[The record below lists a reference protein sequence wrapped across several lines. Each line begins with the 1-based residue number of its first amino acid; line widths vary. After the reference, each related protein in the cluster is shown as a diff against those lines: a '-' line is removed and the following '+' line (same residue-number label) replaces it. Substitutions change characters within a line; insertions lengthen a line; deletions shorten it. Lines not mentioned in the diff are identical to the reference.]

1 MAYHEVLSHTW
12 SAEQF
17 HNSFTIS
24 HLTAQQ
30 NDLIVFTLSVMLS
43 ININCH
49 QLFIL
54 KKLRSELFSKYYI
67 LGITKN
73 FLVALVCTRPLCIS
87 SRYRALSWGPF
98 RFSVPHL
105 TKAKMCRILFFYIT
119 QHSDWN
125 IHKALIDTFL
135 VVVWLTRK
143 TVKLSVDIWHELSC
157 HAIPSC
163 KCIWGCLLVQIRL
176 QNCISKAGDHHHH
189 F

>member
-1 MAYHEVLSHTW
+1 MICRTVSQ
-12 SAEQF
+12 QF
-17 HNSFTIS
+17 HNFTSYSTTEWPNSFHLECYVVYKYKLSSAIHFEEIEVGIS
-24 HLTAQQ
+24 L
-30 NDLIVFTLSVMLS
+30 
-43 ININCH
+43 C
-49 QLFIL
+49 
-54 KKLRSELFSKYYI
+54 KYYI

-105 TKAKMCRILFFYIT
+105 TKAKMCRILFFFIT